1 MFGEFK
7 VTGQS
12 ATLMAGAP
20 AVEEPALELSD
31 GEAIPCHIKTIPLK
45 KKKKQLTVLC
55 EQLQMP
61 VS

>member
-1 MFGEFK
+1 MFGEFQ

-12 ATLMAGAP
+12 ATLMAGVP

-45 KKKKQLTVLC
+45 KQNR
-55 EQLQMP
+55 
-61 VS
+61 